1 MIKKKL
7 FLLLTAVGTVFA
19 SCVDSN
25 YKLSDLDTTVGIS
38 VNNLTLPLNVDSL
51 VLDQVLDLDDD
62 GKVKRDTLESGDIIY
77 AIIEKGSFES
87 DAIEIPAFETESPEI
102 EPITSVLTRDKAANI
117 RSRKGGIEK
126 DGTNFA
132 KYPINVTDFTKFE
145 TTGEVDP
152 SITGI
157 EKIGVNAD
165 FGAVINVSENPDLV
179 EKINY
184 ISFEELKMNVPKGLE
199 GTFVLSM
206 GKEEKN
212 ITKCYDNVTGVLD
225 LGKYKEEYGEEFQI
239 KVENTLS
246 ELKFNAHVDAIDV
259 TKAGDDVKLENGE
272 FRLTSSVS
280 VDGDIVIYGDDVND
294 GFTLDDLPDF
304 INYECTPTLS
314 EIVVSEFTGKIKY
327 DIEDINIDPISL
339 NDIPDMLSQDST
351 DIKLANPQIY
361 IRLNNPLAANNLYA
375 EAGLAMVA
383 KRNDGSEKI
392 VSLGEDKLKMAD
404 DYNVFCLTTDG
415 NMPQEKLH
423 SQYRD
428 AVNKK
433 FNGFSDILSGNG
445 ANGLPDKIEIDV
457 VEPMIPEQSIKGFEL
472 GQTIEKV
479 QGTYLFYAPLALK
492 DETSFVIYQDT
503 LDGWYDETLEKLSI
517 KKLAVKADVNSEIP
531 LKVELSFHPMDVNG
545 KIIKGVRS
553 SSVTLDATD
562 ASQRVEIAM
571 EGNIEKLDGIIVRAK
586 LCGADGEPIAPSQ
599 SINFKNLKIAV
610 DGSYIDE
617 F

>member
-7 FLLLTAVGTVFA
+7 FLLLTAAGTVFA

-62 GKVKRDTLESGDIIY
+62 GKIKRDTLESGDIIY
-77 AIIEKGSFES
+77 AIIEEGSFES
-87 DAIEIPAFETESPEI
+87 DAIEIPTFETESPEI
-102 EPITSVLTRDKAANI
+102 DPITAVLTRDNSANI
-117 RSRKGGIEK
+117 RRRKGGIEK
-126 DGTNFA
+126 DGSSSVN
-132 KYPINVTDFTKFE
+132 YPINISDFTKFE
-145 TTGEVDP
+145 ASGKVDP
-152 SITGI
+152 SIKAI
-157 EKIGVNAD
+157 DKIGVDAY
-165 FGAVINVSENPDLV
+165 FGTSIDVSNNPDLLN
-179 EKINY
+179 KIQS
-184 ISFEELKMNVPKGLE
+184 ISFEELKVDMPKGLE
-199 GTFVLSM
+199 GEFVVAV
-206 GKEEKN
+206 GEEK
-212 ITKCYDNVTGVLD
+212 IDVTKCYDETAGCLD
-225 LGKYKEEYGEEFQI
+225 FTKYEENYGKPLEI
-239 KVENTLS
+239 KVEGGTLD
-246 ELKFNAHVDAIDV
+246 FDVHVDAIDIA
-259 TKAGDDVKLENGE
+259 KAGDDIKFENGE
-272 FRLTSSVS
+272 FTLSSSVS
-280 VDGDIVIYGDDVND
+280 VAGDVVVYGDDVEN
-294 GFTLDDLPDF
+294 GFTLDDLPKD
-304 INYECTPTLS
+304 INYECAPSLS

-375 EAGLAMVA
+375 EAGLSMVA

-599 SINFKNLKIAV
+599 AINFKNLKIAV

>member
-7 FLLLTAVGTVFA
+7 FLLLTAAGTVFA

-77 AIIEKGSFES
+77 AIIEEGSFES
-87 DAIEIPAFETESPEI
+87 DAIDIPAFETESPEI
-102 EPITSVLTRDKAANI
+102 EPITSVLTRDKSANI
-117 RSRKGGIEK
+117 RRRKGGIEK
-126 DGTNFA
+126 DGVTSAN
-132 KYPINVTDFTKFE
+132 YPINVTDFTKFE

-152 SITGI
+152 SITAI
-157 EKIGVNAD
+157 DKIGVNAD

-184 ISFEELKMNVPKGLE
+184 ISFEDLKMNVPKGLE
-199 GTFVLSM
+199 GTFLVSM

-225 LGKYKEEYGEEFQI
+225 LGKYKEEYGEELQI

-280 VDGDIVIYGDDVND
+280 VDGDIVIYGEDVND
-294 GFTLDDLPDF
+294 GFTLDDLPDI

-351 DIKLANPQIY
+351 NVKLANPQIY

-404 DYNVFCLTTDG
+404 DYNVFCLTTEG
-415 NMPQEKLH
+415 NMPQEEFH
-423 SQYRD
+423 SQYKD

-599 SINFKNLKIAV
+599 AINFKNLKIAV

>member
-1 MIKKKL
+1 MINKKL
-7 FLLLTAVGTVFA
+7 FLLLTAAGTVFA

-87 DAIEIPAFETESPEI
+87 YAIEIPSFETKSPEI
-102 EPITSVLTRDKAANI
+102 EPITSVLTRDKSANI
-117 RSRKGGIEK
+117 RRRKGGIEK
-126 DGTNFA
+126 DGVTSA
-132 KYPINVTDFTKFE
+132 KYPINVKDFTKFQ
-145 TTGEVDP
+145 TSGKVDP
-152 SITGI
+152 SITNI

-165 FGAVINVSENPDLV
+165 FGAAINVSENPDLV
-179 EKINY
+179 EKIKY
-184 ISFEELKMNVPKGLE
+184 INFEELKMNVPKGLE
-199 GTFVLSM
+199 GTFIVSM

-225 LGKYKEEYGEEFQI
+225 LGKYKEEYGEELKI

-259 TKAGDDVKLENGE
+259 TKAGDDMTLENGE
-272 FRLTSSVS
+272 FKLNSTVS
-280 VDGDIVIYGDDVND
+280 VAGDIVVYGEDVND
-294 GFTLDDLPDF
+294 GFTLDDLPNN
-304 INYECTPTLS
+304 INYKCAPSLS

-375 EAGLAMVA
+375 EAGLSMVA

-457 VEPMIPEQSIKGFEL
+457 G
-472 GQTIEKV
+472 
-479 QGTYLFYAPLALK
+479 APL
-492 DETSFVIYQDT
+492 I
-503 LDGWYDETLEKLSI
+503 
-517 KKLAVKADVNSEIP
+517 LAK
-531 LKVELSFHPMDVNG
+531 
-545 KIIKGVRS
+545 
-553 SSVTLDATD
+553 
-562 ASQRVEIAM
+562 
-571 EGNIEKLDGIIVRAK
+571 
-586 LCGADGEPIAPSQ
+586 
-599 SINFKNLKIAV
+599 
-610 DGSYIDE
+610 
-617 F
+617 

>member
-1 MIKKKL
+1 MIKKKF
-7 FLLLTAVGTVFA
+7 FLLLTAAGTVFA
-19 SCVDSN
+19 SCVDSS

-77 AIIEKGSFES
+77 AIIEEGSFES

-102 EPITSVLTRDKAANI
+102 EPITSVLTRDKSANI
-117 RSRKGGIEK
+117 RRRKGGIEK
-126 DGTNFA
+126 DGVTSAN
-132 KYPINVTDFTKFE
+132 YPINVTDFTKFE

-152 SITGI
+152 SITAI
-157 EKIGVNAD
+157 DKIGVNAD

-184 ISFEELKMNVPKGLE
+184 ISFEDLKMNVPKGLE
-199 GTFVLSM
+199 GTFIVSM

-225 LGKYKEEYGEEFQI
+225 LGKYKEEYGEELQI

-259 TKAGDDVKLENGE
+259 TKAGDDIKLENGE

-280 VDGDIVIYGDDVND
+280 VDGDIVVYGEDVND

-351 DIKLANPQIY
+351 NVKLANPQIY

-571 EGNIEKLDGIIVRAK
+571 EGNIENLDGIIVRAK

-599 SINFKNLKIAV
+599 AINFKNLKIAV

>member
-1 MIKKKL
+1 MIKKKF
-7 FLLLTAVGTVFA
+7 FLLLTAAGTVFA
-19 SCVDSN
+19 SCVDSS

-87 DAIEIPAFETESPEI
+87 DAIEIPSFETKSPEI
-102 EPITSVLTRDKAANI
+102 EPITSVLTRDKSANI
-117 RSRKGGIEK
+117 RRRKGGIEK
-126 DGTNFA
+126 DGVTSAN
-132 KYPINVTDFTKFE
+132 YPINVTDFTKFE

-199 GTFVLSM
+199 GTFLVSM

-225 LGKYKEEYGEEFQI
+225 LGKYKEEYGEELQI

-259 TKAGDDVKLENGE
+259 TKAGDDIKLENGE

-280 VDGDIVIYGDDVND
+280 VAGDIVVYGEDVND

-545 KIIKGVRS
+545 KIIKDVRS

-586 LCGADGEPIAPSQ
+586 LCGADGEPIAP
-599 SINFKNLKIAV
+599 
-610 DGSYIDE
+610 
-617 F
+617 

>member
-1 MIKKKL
+1 M
-7 FLLLTAVGTVFA
+7 
-19 SCVDSN
+19 
-25 YKLSDLDTTVGIS
+25 
-38 VNNLTLPLNVDSL
+38 NVDSL

-62 GKVKRDTLESGDIIY
+62 GKIKRDTLESGDIIY
-77 AIIEKGSFES
+77 AIIEEGSFES
-87 DAIEIPAFETESPEI
+87 DAIEIPTFETESPEI
-102 EPITSVLTRDKAANI
+102 DPITAVLTRDNSANI
-117 RSRKGGIEK
+117 RRRKGGIEK
-126 DGTNFA
+126 DGSSSVN
-132 KYPINVTDFTKFE
+132 YPINISDFTKFE
-145 TTGEVDP
+145 ASGKVDP
-152 SITGI
+152 SIKAI
-157 EKIGVNAD
+157 DKIGVDAY
-165 FGAVINVSENPDLV
+165 FGTSIDVSNNPDLLN
-179 EKINY
+179 KIQS
-184 ISFEELKMNVPKGLE
+184 ISFEELKVDMPKGLE
-199 GTFVLSM
+199 GEFVVAV
-206 GKEEKN
+206 GEEK
-212 ITKCYDNVTGVLD
+212 IDVTKCYDETAGCLD
-225 LGKYKEEYGEEFQI
+225 FTKYEENYGKPLEI
-239 KVENTLS
+239 KVEGGTLD
-246 ELKFNAHVDAIDV
+246 FDVHVDAIDIA
-259 TKAGDDVKLENGE
+259 KAGDDIKFENGE
-272 FRLTSSVS
+272 FTLSSSVS
-280 VDGDIVIYGDDVND
+280 VAGDVVVYGDDVEN
-294 GFTLDDLPDF
+294 GFTLDDLPKD
-304 INYECTPTLS
+304 INYECAPSLS

-375 EAGLAMVA
+375 EAGLSMVA

-599 SINFKNLKIAV
+599 AINFKNLKIAV

>member
-7 FLLLTAVGTVFA
+7 FLLLTAAGTVFA
-19 SCVDSN
+19 SCVDSS

-102 EPITSVLTRDKAANI
+102 EPITSVLTRDKSANI
-117 RSRKGGIEK
+117 RRRKGGIEK
-126 DGTNFA
+126 DGVTSAN
-132 KYPINVTDFTKFE
+132 YPINVTDFTKFE

-152 SITGI
+152 SITAI
-157 EKIGVNAD
+157 DKIGVNAD

-199 GTFVLSM
+199 GTFIVSM

-225 LGKYKEEYGEEFQI
+225 LGKYKEEYGEELQI

-259 TKAGDDVKLENGE
+259 TKAGDDIKLENGE

-280 VDGDIVIYGDDVND
+280 VAGDIVVYGEDVND

-562 ASQRVEIAM
+562 ASQRKSRRNHRPRQTLRCRRRAYCTLA
-571 EGNIEKLDGIIVRAK
+571 GNKL
-586 LCGADGEPIAPSQ
+586 
-599 SINFKNLKIAV
+599 
-610 DGSYIDE
+610 
-617 F
+617 

>member
-1 MIKKKL
+1 MIKKKI
-7 FLLLTAVGTVFA
+7 FLLLTAAGTVFA
-19 SCVDSN
+19 SCVDSS

-77 AIIEKGSFES
+77 AIIEEGSFES

-102 EPITSVLTRDKAANI
+102 EPITSVLTRDKSANI
-117 RSRKGGIEK
+117 RRRKGGIEK
-126 DGTNFA
+126 DGVTSAN
-132 KYPINVTDFTKFE
+132 YPINVTDFTKFE

-152 SITGI
+152 SITAI
-157 EKIGVNAD
+157 DKIGVNAD

-184 ISFEELKMNVPKGLE
+184 ISFEDLKMNVPKGLE
-199 GTFVLSM
+199 GTFLVSM

-225 LGKYKEEYGEEFQI
+225 LGKYKEEYGEELHI

-259 TKAGDDVKLENGE
+259 TKAGDDIKLENGE

-280 VDGDIVIYGDDVND
+280 VDGDIVVYGEDVND

-327 DIEDINIDPISL
+327 DIEDINIDPIIL

-599 SINFKNLKIAV
+599 AINFKNLKIAV

>member
-1 MIKKKL
+1 MIRKRL
-7 FLLLTAVGTVFA
+7 FILLAATGTMLA
-19 SCVDSN
+19 SCVDNN
-25 YKLSDLDTTVGIS
+25 YKLSDLDTTVGIN
-38 VNNLTLPLNVDSL
+38 VNNLILPLNVDSL
-51 VLDQVLDLDDD
+51 VLDQVLELDED
-62 GKVKRDTLESGDIIY
+62 GKVKRDTLENGEIIY
-77 AIIEKGSFES
+77 AIIEKGTFES
-87 DAIEIPAFETESPEI
+87 DKIEIPAFETSSPDI
-102 EPITSVLTRDKAANI
+102 EPIISVLTRDKSANI
-117 RSRKGGIEK
+117 RSRKGGMEK
-126 DGTNFA
+126 DGITSA

-145 TTGEVDP
+145 TSGKVDP

-157 EKIGVNAD
+157 DKIGVNAN

-184 ISFEELKMNVPKGLE
+184 INFEDLKMNVPKGLE
-199 GTFVLSM
+199 GKFVVSM
-206 GKEEKN
+206 GDEEMD
-212 ITKCYDNVTGVLD
+212 ITKCYDNTTGVLD
-225 LGKYKEEYGEEFQI
+225 LGKYQEVYGEELQV

-246 ELKFNAHVDAIDV
+246 ELKFDARVDAIDL
-259 TKAGDDVKLENGE
+259 TKAGDDIKLENGE
-272 FRLTSSVS
+272 FQLKSSVS
-280 VDGDIVIYGDDVND
+280 VSGDIVVYGEDIDDK
-294 GFTLDDLPDF
+294 FTLDDLPDV
-304 INYECTPTLS
+304 INYECVPSLS
-314 EIVVSEFTGKIKY
+314 EIIVSEFTGKVKY
-327 DIEDINIDPISL
+327 DIEDINIAPISL
-339 NDIPDMLSQDST
+339 TDIPDMLSQDST
-351 DIKLANPQIY
+351 NIKLANPQIY

-404 DYNVFCLTTDG
+404 DYNVFCLTTEG

-445 ANGLPDKIEIDV
+445 GNGLPDNIEIDV
-457 VEPMIPEQSIKGFEL
+457 VDPMIPEQTIKDFEL

-599 SINFKNLKIAV
+599 AINFKNLKIAV

>member
-102 EPITSVLTRDKAANI
+102 EPITSVLTRDKSANI
-117 RSRKGGIEK
+117 RRRKGGIEK
-126 DGTNFA
+126 DGVTSAN
-132 KYPINVTDFTKFE
+132 YPINVTDFTKFE

-152 SITGI
+152 SITAI
-157 EKIGVNAD
+157 DKIGVNAD

-199 GTFVLSM
+199 GTFIVSM

-225 LGKYKEEYGEEFQI
+225 LGKYKEEYGEELQI

-259 TKAGDDVKLENGE
+259 TRAGDDIKLENGE

-280 VDGDIVIYGDDVND
+280 VDGDIVVYGEDVND

-351 DIKLANPQIY
+351 NVKLANPQIY

-375 EAGLAMVA
+375 EAGLVMIA

-423 SQYRD
+423 SQYKD

-433 FNGFSDILSGNG
+433 FDGFSDILSGNG

-599 SINFKNLKIAV
+599 AINFKNLKIAV

>member
-1 MIKKKL
+1 MIKKKF
-7 FLLLTAVGTVFA
+7 FLLLTAAGTVFA
-19 SCVDSN
+19 SCVDSS

-62 GKVKRDTLESGDIIY
+62 GKVKRDTLESGEIIY

-87 DAIEIPAFETESPEI
+87 DAIEVPAFETVSPEI
-102 EPITSVLTRDKAANI
+102 EPISAVLTRDKSANI
-117 RSRKGGIEK
+117 RRRKGGLEM
-126 DGTNFA
+126 DGVTSA
-132 KYPINVTDFTKFE
+132 RYPINVTDFTKFE
-145 TTGEVDP
+145 TSGNVDP

-157 EKIGVNAD
+157 DKIGVNAVFAAAID
-165 FGAVINVSENPDLV
+165 VSENPDLV
-179 EKINY
+179 EKVNY
-184 ISFEELKMNVPKGLE
+184 VSFEELKMDVPKGLE
-199 GTFVLSM
+199 GTFVVSM
-206 GKEEKN
+206 GDEEMD

-225 LGKYKEEYGEEFQI
+225 LSKYQDVYGEELHI

-246 ELKFNAHVDAIDV
+246 ELKFNARVDAIDV
-259 TKAGDDVKLENGE
+259 TKAGDDIKFENGE
-272 FRLTSSVS
+272 FRLTSRVS
-280 VDGDIVIYGDDVND
+280 VAGDIVVYGEDVDDK
-294 GFTLDDLPDF
+294 FTLDDLPDV

-375 EAGLAMVA
+375 EAGLSMVA

-571 EGNIEKLDGIIVRAK
+571 EGNIENLDGIIVRAK

-599 SINFKNLKIAV
+599 AINFKNLKIAV

>member
-1 MIKKKL
+1 MIKKK
-7 FLLLTAVGTVFA
+7 FFILLTAAGTVFA

-38 VNNLTLPLNVDSL
+38 VNNLTLPLTVDSL

-87 DAIEIPAFETESPEI
+87 DAIEIPSFETKSPEI
-102 EPITSVLTRDKAANI
+102 EPITSVLTRDKSANI
-117 RSRKGGIEK
+117 RRRKGGIEK
-126 DGTNFA
+126 DGVTSA
-132 KYPINVTDFTKFE
+132 SYPINVKDFTKFQ
-145 TTGEVDP
+145 TSGKVDP
-152 SITGI
+152 SITNI

-165 FGAVINVSENPDLV
+165 FGAAINVSENPDLV
-179 EKINY
+179 EKIKY
-184 ISFEELKMNVPKGLE
+184 INFEELKMNVPKGLE
-199 GTFVLSM
+199 GTFIVSM

-212 ITKCYDNVTGVLD
+212 ITKCYDSATGVLD
-225 LGKYKEEYGEEFQI
+225 LAKYKEEYGEELQI

-246 ELKFNAHVDAIDV
+246 ELKFNAHVDAIDL
-259 TKAGDDVKLENGE
+259 TKAGDDMTLENGE
-272 FRLTSSVS
+272 FKLNSTVS
-280 VDGDIVIYGDDVND
+280 VAGDIVVYGEDVED
-294 GFTLDDLPDF
+294 GFTLDDLPNS
-304 INYECTPTLS
+304 INYECAPSLS

-375 EAGLAMVA
+375 EAGLAMIA

-392 VSLGEDKLKMAD
+392 VSLGDDKLKMAD

>member
-1 MIKKKL
+1 MINKKL
-7 FLLLTAVGTVFA
+7 FLLLTAAGTVFA

-87 DAIEIPAFETESPEI
+87 DAIEIPSFETKSPEI
-102 EPITSVLTRDKAANI
+102 EPITSVLTRDKSANI
-117 RSRKGGIEK
+117 RRRKGGIEK
-126 DGTNFA
+126 DGVTSA
-132 KYPINVTDFTKFE
+132 KYPINVKDFTKFQ
-145 TTGEVDP
+145 TSGKVDP
-152 SITGI
+152 SITNI

-165 FGAVINVSENPDLV
+165 FGAAINVSENPDLV
-179 EKINY
+179 EKIKY
-184 ISFEELKMNVPKGLE
+184 INFEELKMNVPKGLE
-199 GTFVLSM
+199 GTFIVSM

-225 LGKYKEEYGEEFQI
+225 LGKYKEEYGEELKI

-259 TKAGDDVKLENGE
+259 TKAGDDMTLENGE
-272 FRLTSSVS
+272 FKLNSTVS
-280 VDGDIVIYGDDVND
+280 VAGDIVVYGEDVND
-294 GFTLDDLPDF
+294 GFTLDDLPNN
-304 INYECTPTLS
+304 INYKCAPSLS

-375 EAGLAMVA
+375 EAGLSMVA

-553 SSVTLDATD
+553 SSVTIDATD

-599 SINFKNLKIAV
+599 AINFKNLKIAV

>member
-7 FLLLTAVGTVFA
+7 FLLLTAAGTVFA

-77 AIIEKGSFES
+77 AIIEEGSFES
-87 DAIEIPAFETESPEI
+87 DAIDIPAFETESPEI
-102 EPITSVLTRDKAANI
+102 EPITSVLTRDKSANI
-117 RSRKGGIEK
+117 RRRKGGIEK
-126 DGTNFA
+126 DGVTSAN
-132 KYPINVTDFTKFE
+132 YPINVTDFTKFE

-152 SITGI
+152 SITAI
-157 EKIGVNAD
+157 DKIGVNAD

-184 ISFEELKMNVPKGLE
+184 ISFEDLKMNVPKGLE
-199 GTFVLSM
+199 GTFLVSM

-225 LGKYKEEYGEEFQI
+225 LGKYKEEYGEELQI

-280 VDGDIVIYGDDVND
+280 VDGDIVIYGEDVND
-294 GFTLDDLPDF
+294 GFTLDDLPDI

-351 DIKLANPQIY
+351 NVKLAKPQIY

-404 DYNVFCLTTDG
+404 DYNVFCLTTEG
-415 NMPQEKLH
+415 NMPQEEFH
-423 SQYRD
+423 SQYKD

-599 SINFKNLKIAV
+599 AINFKNLKIAV

>member
-7 FLLLTAVGTVFA
+7 FLLLTAAGTVFA
-19 SCVDSN
+19 SCVDSS

-77 AIIEKGSFES
+77 AIIEEGSFES

-102 EPITSVLTRDKAANI
+102 EPITSVLTRDKSANI
-117 RSRKGGIEK
+117 RRRKGGIEK
-126 DGTNFA
+126 DGVTSAN
-132 KYPINVTDFTKFE
+132 YPINVTDFTKFE

-152 SITGI
+152 SITAI
-157 EKIGVNAD
+157 DKIGVNAD

-184 ISFEELKMNVPKGLE
+184 ISFEDLKMNVPKGLE
-199 GTFVLSM
+199 GTFLVSM

-225 LGKYKEEYGEEFQI
+225 LGKYKEEYGEELQI

-259 TKAGDDVKLENGE
+259 TKAGDDIKLENGE

-280 VDGDIVIYGDDVND
+280 VAGDIVVYGEDVND

-351 DIKLANPQIY
+351 NVKLANPQIY

-423 SQYRD
+423 SQYKD

-599 SINFKNLKIAV
+599 AINFKNLKIAV